1 MIGVVMVDK
10 EFEKIVPTR
19 LTKEQIEKIDGLRK
33 KIENDIELELFP
45 GLGNW
50 REHHY
55 MGGNKGVNK
64 DDYLKKMNKHEEIVV
79 VQKFIN
85 TLVEIGFLE
94 GKTLKENGIYTKETF
109 ENVRNLQ
116 MRINE
121 VLAENKEGVFVPP
134 SAQEKKTV
142 PSVLKKILSENKE
155 LEGSLLNAKSGKTY
169 ETKFGKYTYKIKMGV
184 STEKGRVG
192 VIDVFDEN
200 EQQLKKISFSVDN
213 KGKISINGVKLYKI
227 LVDGYVG
234 VETLRALGLV
244 AETLLKR
251 QEKKEEA
258 VKPVPTPTEKVVKIG
273 LSFTK
278 YLKEEWKNVG
288 SKLNDTV
295 NAGDYK
301 KNEEKIDKINK
312 VLWGLSYEQEKAL
325 RDNPPKIKV
334 EGEEFS
340 ATWQGMMIAK
350 NIYGISYGEFLD
362 AWWDFLKKDERT
374 KDLAK
379 AVEKGENIEVKNKQL
394 FIIVGESPNSGIG
407 GSGIGV
413 DATEI
418 GKIFKQIKDNINA
431 IAPEESVMR
440 NFVIDKIND
449 IQKEVEERLLTIA
462 REVSKKGGNKEELI
476 ERLKEDKKLCD
487 QIYQIY
493 SLMGNMV
500 GSQNTLTMPAF
511 DTKFTDEKE
520 LTKSLKEY
528 LELAIKK
535 DERIVNEINRCL
547 FSGIERFFG
556 AGYKRDEAL
565 RMAEKIISRYGELN
579 NGRWYLRL
587 EDMDPEMRVFMNG
600 YLLLLKSNELNKIY
614 SEKQEK
620 KIPTVRIS

>member
-10 EFEKIVPTR
+10 EFGKIVPTK
-19 LTKEQIEKIDGLRK
+19 LTEEQIKKIDDLRK
-33 KIENDIELELFP
+33 EIENDIELELFP
-45 GLGNW
+45 SLGNW

-155 LEGSLLNAKSGKTY
+155 LRGSLLNAVSGKTY
-169 ETKFGKYTYKIKMGV
+169 ETKFGKYTYKVRMGV

-213 KGKISINGVKLYKI
+213 KGKISINGVKLYQI

-244 AETLLKR
+244 TEMLT

-258 VKPVPTPTEKVVKIG
+258 KEAVKPVLTTAMLTVD

-278 YLKEEWKNVG
+278 YLKDVEWENV
-288 SKLNDTV
+288 KAMLNNTV
-295 NAGDYK
+295 NATDYE
-301 KNEEKIDKINK
+301 KNEKKINKINK

-431 IAPEESVMR
+431 TAPEESVMR

-449 IQKEVEERLLTIA
+449 MQKEVEERLLTIA

-476 ERLKEDKKLCD
+476 ERLNEDKKLCD
-487 QIYQIY
+487 QIYQLY

-528 LELAIKK
+528 LENAIKK

-600 YLLLLKSNELNKIY
+600 YLLLLKSKELDKMY
-614 SEKQEK
+614 SGKQEK
-620 KIPTVRIS
+620 IPMRIS

>member
-1 MIGVVMVDK
+1 MIGVVMVDNK
-10 EFEKIVPTR
+10 EFGKIVPTK
-19 LTKEQIEKIDGLRK
+19 LTQEQIEKIDDLRK
-33 KIENDIELELFP
+33 EIENDIELELFP
-45 GLGNW
+45 SLGNW

-121 VLAENKEGVFVPP
+121 VLAKNKEGVFVPP

-155 LEGSLLNAKSGKTY
+155 LRGSLLNAVSGKTY
-169 ETKFGKYTYKIKMGV
+169 ETKFGKYTYKVRMGV

-213 KGKISINGVKLYKI
+213 KGKISINGVKLYQI

-244 AETLLKR
+244 AETLLKGK
-251 QEKKEEA
+251 EKEEEAKEA

-278 YLKEEWKNVG
+278 YLKDVEWENV
-288 SKLNDTV
+288 KAMLNNTV
-295 NAGDYK
+295 NATDYE
-301 KNEEKIDKINK
+301 KNEKKINKINK

-394 FIIVGESPNSGIG
+394 FIIVGESPNSRIG

-431 IAPEESVMR
+431 TAPEESVMR
-440 NFVIDKIND
+440 NFVIDKINNM
-449 IQKEVEERLLTIA
+449 QKEVEERLLTIA

-476 ERLKEDKKLCD
+476 ERLNEDKKLCD
-487 QIYQIY
+487 QIYQLY

-528 LELAIKK
+528 LENAIKK

-600 YLLLLKSNELNKIY
+600 YELNKIY
-614 SEKQEK
+614 SGKQEK
-620 KIPTVRIS
+620 IPMRIS